1 MSSSIPAYR
10 LGALK
15 TISKREMAK
24 RFPAMFSFTVERNGW
39 IGRYISDVPAFA
51 SAEAWVDRISK
62 QDEPPQS
69 WCVLEPH
76 ADNEIYMVAVYQQVV
91 QKAVIC
97 SQATLLA
104 DVTLQRCEQVF
115 VTDEVL
121 IGHLTDD
128 RTYQVVRALSTAELA
143 PFALKKHVSILPWII
158 AGVTTI
164 TVATGIGF
172 WQTPE
177 PLPAPEP
184 EMEVVV
190 DPYLVY
196 RTSLSQSAD
205 AGKVLNQA
213 VGLGAYGALLP
224 DQWPLQSIEFV
235 SGQLRLSATRQP
247 LGQHSVMQTWL
258 NGHSVLETAG
268 CHSVLDV
275 PSFTLLCPTPITLAR
290 WQGSIASTSAITL
303 PLRDALIGLEWMIDT
318 SDNSY
323 PQPYVT
329 PLSFSKANASLSEL
343 KYVSQLLAETP
354 VGIHTFTMKPTAHGH
369 YTIRLVL
376 NVFGQQ

>member
-39 IGRYISDVPAFA
+39 IGRYTSDVPAFA

-62 QDEPPQS
+62 QNEPPQS

-97 SQATLLA
+97 SLATLLA

-143 PFALKKHVSILPWII
+143 PFALKKHASILPWII
-158 AGVTTI
+158 AGVATI

-177 PLPAPEP
+177 QLPAPEP

-235 SGQLRLSATRQP
+235 SGQLRLSANRQVS
-247 LGQHSVMQTWL
+247 GKHSVMQAWL
-258 NGHSVLETAG
+258 NGHSALETAG

-275 PSFTLLCPTPITLAR
+275 QSFTLLCPTPITLAR
-290 WQGSIASTSAITL
+290 WQGSLASTASITSS
-303 PLRDALIGLEWMIDT
+303 LRDALIALEWMIEP
-318 SDNSY
+318 SDNTY

-329 PLSFSKANASLSEL
+329 PLSFSKANASLSEI
-343 KYVSQLLAETP
+343 KYVAQLLAETP
-354 VGIHTFTMKPTAHGH
+354 VGIHSFTMKPIPPGY
-369 YTIRLVL
+369 YTIGLVL
-376 NVFGQQ
+376 NVFGQH

>member
-1 MSSSIPAYR
+1 MSPLIPAYR
-10 LGALK
+10 LGASK

-24 RFPAMFSFTVERNGW
+24 RFPATFSYTVERNGW
-39 IGRYISDVPAFA
+39 ICRYTSDVPAFA

-97 SQATLLA
+97 SLATLHN
-104 DVTLQRCEQVF
+104 DVTLLRCDQVF
-115 VTDEVL
+115 VTDEAL
-121 IGHLTDD
+121 IGHLTHE
-128 RTYQVVRALSTAELA
+128 RSYQVVRALNTAELT
-143 PFALKKHVSILPWII
+143 PFALKKQASILPWVI
-158 AGVTTI
+158 AGVTSFTI
-164 TVATGIGF
+164 GIGLWL

-177 PLPAPEP
+177 SIPAPEP

-196 RTSLSQSAD
+196 RTSLSQSAE
-205 AGKVLNQA
+205 AAQVLNHA
-213 VGLGAYGALLP
+213 VVLGAYGALFP
-224 DQWPLQSIEFV
+224 DQWPMQTIEFN
-235 SGQLRLSATRQP
+235 SGQLRLSANRQP
-247 LGQHSVMQTWL
+247 LGQHSVMQAWIKA
-258 NGHSVLETAG
+258 HSALEVSG

-275 PSFTLLCPTPITLAR
+275 QSFSLLCPTPMTLGR
-290 WQGSIASTSAITL
+290 WQGSLASTSAITL
-303 PLRDALIGLEWMIDT
+303 PLRDALIGLEWMIDA

-354 VGIHTFTMKPTAHGH
+354 VGIHTFTMKPTTHGH